1 MEAPFSSSK
10 TPLLPNLGRLPVLL
24 AILIITELVVILY
37 VFSLSPLGTFD
48 WQRLSLL
55 SLYAQW
61 ISLLS
66 MGGLNYWRSL
76 INSQSVKV
84 AGWLSFGWIIS
95 VTLLSN
101 IGAQWVYEGGKWAA
115 FSFAWLLRD
124 VMIIAALAALILRYL
139 YMQQCWHAEQKTTQ
153 SARIEALHARIRPH
167 FLFNSMNTIASLIS
181 YAPAEAEK
189 AVEDLAALFRASLLQ
204 SDALVSWQQELDICR
219 AYLRIEQQRLG
230 RRLQVDWQL
239 DNLPD
244 NCQLPP
250 LSVQPLIENGIYH
263 GIENTLAGGTLLI
276 RAQVN
281 NGMLHIDVENPY
293 DAGYKASF
301 KHPDLTKRD
310 LTKSDLTKRDLTK
323 SDWIKSHAVPKTH
336 NGIALDNIRARL
348 AVIYP
353 QAAVASYPSLGAE
366 LRLSESLHTFTATLI
381 LPINL
386 PARASTVDGEQ

>member
-1 MEAPFSSSK
+1 MEAPFSSSM

-24 AILIITELVVILY
+24 AILLITELVVILY
-37 VFSLSPLGTFD
+37 VFSLSPLGSFD

-66 MGGLNYWRSL
+66 MGGLNYWRPL
-76 INSQSVKV
+76 INSQSAKV
-84 AGWLSFGWIIS
+84 AACLSFGWIIS

-101 IGAQWVYEGGKWAA
+101 IGAQWVYAGGKWAV
-115 FSFAWLLRD
+115 FSFPWLLRD
-124 VMIIAALAALILRYL
+124 VMIIAALAALILRYR
-139 YMQQCWHAEQKTTQ
+139 YMQQCWHAEQKATQ

-181 YAPAEAEK
+181 YAPLEAEK
-189 AVEDLAALFRASLLQ
+189 AVEDLAALFRASLSQ

-230 RRLQVDWQL
+230 RRLQVDWQI
-239 DNLPD
+239 DNLAD
-244 NCQLPP
+244 DCQLPP
-250 LSVQPLIENGIYH
+250 LSVQPLIENAIYH

-276 RAQVN
+276 RVQVN
-281 NGMLHIDVENPY
+281 NGLLRIDVENPC
-293 DAGYKASF
+293 DAGNKRLSEPF
-301 KHPDLTKRD
+301 DLTEP
-310 LTKSDLTKRDLTK
+310 
-323 SDWIKSHAVPKTH
+323 HAIPKTH

-353 QAAVASYPSLGAE
+353 QTETASYPKLGAE
-366 LRLSESLHTFTATLI
+366 LRLSESLHTFIATLI

-386 PARASTVDGEQ
+386 PARASTVNGEQ

>member
-1 MEAPFSSSK
+1 
-10 TPLLPNLGRLPVLL
+10 
-24 AILIITELVVILY
+24 
-37 VFSLSPLGTFD
+37 
-48 WQRLSLL
+48 
-55 SLYAQW
+55 
-61 ISLLS
+61 
-66 MGGLNYWRSL
+66 
-76 INSQSVKV
+76 
-84 AGWLSFGWIIS
+84 
-95 VTLLSN
+95 
-101 IGAQWVYEGGKWAA
+101 
-115 FSFAWLLRD
+115 
-124 VMIIAALAALILRYL
+124 
-139 YMQQCWHAEQKTTQ
+139 MQQCWHAEQKATQ

-181 YAPAEAEK
+181 YAPLEAEK
-189 AVEDLAALFRASLLQ
+189 AVEDLAALFRASLSQ

>member
-1 MEAPFSSSK
+1 MEAPFSSSM

-24 AILIITELVVILY
+24 AILLITELVVILY
-37 VFSLSPLGTFD
+37 VFSLSPLGSFD

-66 MGGLNYWRSL
+66 MGGLNYWRPL
-76 INSQSVKV
+76 INSQSAKV
-84 AGWLSFGWIIS
+84 AACLSFGWIIS

-101 IGAQWVYEGGKWAA
+101 IGAQWVYAGGKWAV

-124 VMIIAALAALILRYL
+124 VMIIAALAALILRYR
-139 YMQQCWHAEQKTTQ
+139 YMQQCWHAEQKATQ

-181 YAPAEAEK
+181 YAPLEAEK
-189 AVEDLAALFRASLLQ
+189 AVEDLAALFRASLSQ

-230 RRLQVDWQL
+230 HRLQVDWQI

-244 NCQLPP
+244 DCQLPP
-250 LSVQPLIENGIYH
+250 LSVQPLIENAIYH

-281 NGMLHIDVENPY
+281 NGLLRIDVENPC
-293 DAGYKASF
+293 DAGNKRSF
-301 KHPDLTKRD
+301 KPLDLTQP
-310 LTKSDLTKRDLTK
+310 
-323 SDWIKSHAVPKTH
+323 HAILKTH

-353 QAAVASYPSLGAE
+353 QTETASYPSLRAE
-366 LRLSESLHTFTATLI
+366 LRLSESLHAFIATLI

>member
-1 MEAPFSSSK
+1 MEAPFSSSM

-24 AILIITELVVILY
+24 AILLITELVVILY
-37 VFSLSPLGTFD
+37 VFSLSPLGSFD

-66 MGGLNYWRSL
+66 MGGLNYWRPL
-76 INSQSVKV
+76 INSQSAKV
-84 AGWLSFGWIIS
+84 AACLSFGWIIS

-101 IGAQWVYEGGKWAA
+101 IGAQWIYAGGKWAV
-115 FSFAWLLRD
+115 FSFPWLLRD
-124 VMIIAALAALILRYL
+124 VMIIAALAALILRYR
-139 YMQQCWHAEQKTTQ
+139 YMQQCWHAEQKATQ

-181 YAPAEAEK
+181 YAPLEAEK
-189 AVEDLAALFRASLLQ
+189 AVEDLAALFRASLSQ

-230 RRLQVDWQL
+230 HRLQVDWQI

-244 NCQLPP
+244 DCQLPP
-250 LSVQPLIENGIYH
+250 LSVQPLIENAIYH

-281 NGMLHIDVENPY
+281 NGLLRIDVENPC
-293 DAGYKASF
+293 DAGNKRSF
-301 KHPDLTKRD
+301 KPLDLTQP
-310 LTKSDLTKRDLTK
+310 
-323 SDWIKSHAVPKTH
+323 HAIPKTH

-353 QAAVASYPSLGAE
+353 QTETASYPSLGAE
-366 LRLSESLHTFTATLI
+366 LRLSESLHTFIATLI